1 MFANSYIWK
10 LTQHGDDDVDKVVF
24 AIGANGM
31 ASCLPNLL
39 LHRRRLRVVWF
50 VEVRGEKIW

>member
-10 LTQHGDDDVDKVVF
+10 LTQNDDDDVDKVVF

-39 LHRRRLRVVWF
+39 LQQRLHVVWF